1 MRKDI
6 RIYTNDEII
15 QGTPEWFAIRDLK
28 FTASKADVIAIN
40 GKGLDTLA
48 TELLAGHFSSQQYE
62 EYTGKY
68 KNPAMQRGNDFEA
81 QARMVYEFETGNTVR
96 EVGFVE
102 VTSQKYVG
110 CSPDGLV
117 TENGKED
124 ILVEIKNHDDKV
136 FLELILTGKVDAKY
150 IKQMQY
156 QMWVT
161 GASACDYFGYNPNFK
176 PSFYM
181 QRFYPD
187 TELFAKFEAGVEA
200 GTQMLDNGLK
210 MLEGKLEEQ
219 EKFIE
224 EKPECPEIKNI
235 EEATNEFFEKA
246 IKKEDHIVDT
256 NKKVETQ
263 LAEVEDQL
271 PDFPF

>member
-28 FTASKADVIAIN
+28 FTASKADVIATN

-48 TELLAGHFSSQQYE
+48 TELLAGHFSSQLYE

-117 TENGKED
+117 TENEKED

-176 PSFYM
+176 PNYYM

-187 TELFAKFEAGVEA
+187 TELFAKFEAGVQA

-246 IKKEDHIVDT
+246 V
-256 NKKVETQ
+256 KKVETP
-263 LAEVEDQL
+263 LGE
-271 PDFPF
+271 DFPF